1 MDELNLRVLSVM
13 NELKL
18 SKSAF
23 AASLDISLPMLT
35 HIGSGRNKPG
45 IELIQKI
52 LLNFPQ
58 ISPDWLILGN
68 GAMYREASK
77 KMDLSAELQE
87 LINISLKMPDFIKNA
102 QQILDYHDL
111 LLKEIS
117 YLKDLSPYLN
127 AIKSNSAFLSQEL
140 NQVKEQIITKL
151 KD

>member
-45 IELIQKI
+45 LELIQKI

-58 ISPDWLILGN
+58 INPDWLILGI

-87 LINISLKMPDFIKNA
+87 LINISKKMPDFVKNA

-111 LLKEIS
+111 LLKEIL

-140 NQVKEQIITKL
+140 NQVKEQILIKL